1 MRLLQKVTIVGAT
14 ISTILLRRKPPLA
27 IALVLTAFYVHNFL
41 RKFATAIEGNN
52 NRAEINDRSVA
63 ATKES
68 KAASKDHTA

>member
-41 RKFATAIEGNN
+41 RKFATAKLKEITIEQ
-52 NRAEINDRSVA
+52 RLTIEV
-63 ATKES
+63 
-68 KAASKDHTA
+68 